1 MDIPDIE
8 INIDD
13 IRIPDIQTYQPPR
26 WATDANA
33 IFAAPPVTQ
42 EVGVPIVDMP
52 GCVEAHE
59 QNTSK
64 EKSGILSED
73 DPKGVKVFCDAGIP
87 SFNPLDYN
95 KDEMEFKYEQKV
107 PPVRPPEQPEVTP
120 PAATAPKTDKAATV
134 NCPTPAQEAKEPV
147 GSLVE
152 GFRKKV
158 TAYELIGN
166 ECIQRTE
173 AVPLPQQ
180 IVAGLPAPGV
190 VTTTATIAVV
200 ATTSALL
207 AKPLADLLLK
217 VVKPTVKKVI
227 KKIAAIRGKPVPVQ
241 SLRDRQAEQR
251 LRNHAIRKLKGK
263 E

>member
-1 MDIPDIE
+1 MIEEIGIDINEVNIPDI
-8 INIDD
+8 
-13 IRIPDIQTYQPPR
+13 RVYQPPR

-42 EVGVPIVDMP
+42 EVGVPVVDMP

-59 QNTSK
+59 QNSSK

-73 DPKGVKVFCDAGIP
+73 DPKGVKVYCDAGVP

-95 KDEMEFKYEQKV
+95 KDELEFEYEPQVPKV
-107 PPVRPPEQPEVTP
+107 APPEQPEVTP
-120 PAATAPKTDKAATV
+120 PAATAPKTDKAVTV

-158 TAYELIGN
+158 VAYELVGN

-173 AVPLPQQ
+173 AVSIPQQ

-227 KKIAAIRGKPVPVQ
+227 KKIASIRGKSSPVESVKDR
-241 SLRDRQAEQR
+241 RDQQR
-251 LRNHAIRKLKGK
+251 IRSHAIRKLKGK

>member
-59 QNTSK
+59 QNTRK

-73 DPKGVKVFCDAGIP
+73 DPKGVKVFCDAGVP

-120 PAATAPKTDKAATV
+120 PAATAPKTDKAVTV
-134 NCPTPAQEAKEPV
+134 TCPTPAQEAKEPV

-152 GFRKKV
+152 GFKKKN
-158 TAYELIGN
+158 TLIKWDKWVK
-166 ECIQRTE
+166 TDDV
-173 AVPLPQQ
+173 VPLPKVLEQFKN
-180 IVAGLPAPGV
+180 
-190 VTTTATIAVV
+190 
-200 ATTSALL
+200 
-207 AKPLADLLLK
+207 KPIINCEFIGGKLIEAHFRSNPDFPDNRK
-217 VVKPTVKKVI
+217 EFIPVWEGQDKNPPEGYQYIDYPDVHGRIGAFI
-227 KKIAAIRGKPVPVQ
+227 KY
-241 SLRDRQAEQR
+241 
-251 LRNHAIRKLKGK
+251 
-263 E
+263 

>member
-1 MDIPDIE
+1 
-8 INIDD
+8 
-13 IRIPDIQTYQPPR
+13 
-26 WATDANA
+26 
-33 IFAAPPVTQ
+33 
-42 EVGVPIVDMP
+42 MP

-59 QNTSK
+59 QNSSK

-73 DPKGVKVFCDAGIP
+73 DPKGVKVYCDAGVP
-87 SFNPLDYN
+87 SFNPIDYN
-95 KDEMEFKYEQKV
+95 KDELEFEYEPQIPKV
-107 PPVRPPEQPEVTP
+107 ASPEQPEVTP

-227 KKIAAIRGKPVPVQ
+227 KKIAAIRGKSVKVE
-241 SLRDRQAEQR
+241 SLRERRGQQR
-251 LRNHAIRKLKGK
+251 IRNKAIRTLKGR